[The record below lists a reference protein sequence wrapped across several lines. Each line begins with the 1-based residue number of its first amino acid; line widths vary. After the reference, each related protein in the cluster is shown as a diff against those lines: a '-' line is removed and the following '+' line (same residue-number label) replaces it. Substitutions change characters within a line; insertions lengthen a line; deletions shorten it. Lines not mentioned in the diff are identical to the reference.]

1 MSADH
6 VPLIGLLR
14 LDAAG
19 NIIWAD
25 DRAAAWLAP
34 DPAGGHPSEA
44 VLDALREAAAGR
56 SSLVE
61 CNGRK
66 VAVQPLAADGTA
78 AVQDVSFW
86 HLLRNELEEHREAAR
101 DLEAIFNSSFDEILV
116 IDGRGIIQRINK
128 VGETN
133 YGVNVE
139 DMIGVNVAE
148 LERRGLFSPSVTAM
162 VLKERRRVTITQK
175 TRTGKELVVTGNPIL
190 DADGHIS
197 RVVINSRDISE
208 LTNLRQKLENVKLL
222 AENYYRLA
230 QSLQQDRIAEA
241 AIVAVSPQMRRIV
254 ELADKVAAVDSTVLI
269 TGESGVGKGLIA
281 ARIHK
286 HSQRAGG
293 PFTLINCGAIPAALL
308 ESELFGYERG
318 AFTGANREGKKG
330 LIEVSSGG
338 TVFLDEVAELP
349 LAVQVKL
356 LNLIQERN
364 FYRVGGN
371 RPVGADVRFVAATN
385 RNIQKMVAD
394 GTFREDLYY
403 RLNVVPLVIPPLRYR
418 REDIMPLADL
428 FLKQLNARF
437 NARKRIAPD
446 AARIF
451 ISYDWPGNVR
461 ELENILERL
470 LVTGDD
476 EVITAAHLPE
486 YMRGDHPGGPRVSVT
501 DLCPLSRAKEE
512 LERQLLALASRQC
525 GTTYE
530 IAKVLEINQST
541 VVRKMRRYRLTP
553 QRPNRGPR
561 STSREDG

>member
-1 MSADH
+1 MGDNT
-6 VPLIGLLR
+6 LWGLLR
-14 LDAAG
+14 LEAG
-19 NIIWAD
+19 NVVWAD
-25 DRAAAWLAP
+25 ERTRAWLAP
-34 DPAGGHPSEA
+34 DGDAARE
-44 VLDALREAAAGR
+44 ALRDAVRRAAAGQP
-56 SSLVE
+56 SLLE
-61 CNGRK
+61 WNDRK
-66 VAVQPLAADGTA
+66 MVVRGGTDGTEVL
-78 AVQDVSFW
+78 VQDISDWRFLW
-86 HLLRNELEEHREAAR
+86 DEFEKHREAAR

-116 IDGRGIIQRINK
+116 IDGRGVTQRINK

-133 YGVNVE
+133 YGVHVE
-139 DMIGVNVAE
+139 EMIGVNVAE

-175 TRTGKELVVTGNPIL
+175 TRTGKELIVTGNPIF
-190 DADGHIS
+190 DDNGNIS

-208 LTNLRQKLENVKLL
+208 LTNLRQKLEEVELL

-230 QSLQQDRIAEA
+230 LSLQRNRVADA
-241 AIVAVSPQMRRIV
+241 AIVAASPQMKRIV

-286 HSQRAGG
+286 HSQRAAG

-330 LIEVSSGG
+330 LVEVSSGG

-356 LNLIQERN
+356 LNLIQERK

-371 RPVGADVRFVAATN
+371 RPVAADVRFIAATN

-418 REDIMPLADL
+418 REDIAPLVDQ
-428 FLKQLNARF
+428 FLRQLNTRF
-437 NARKRIAPD
+437 NARKRLAPD
-446 AARIF
+446 AAEVF
-451 ISYDWPGNVR
+451 AAYDWPGNVR
-461 ELENILERL
+461 ELENVLERL
-470 LVTGDD
+470 MVTGDE
-476 EVITAAHLPE
+476 EVITAGHLPE
-486 YMRGDHPGGPRVSVT
+486 YMLGDRTGGLRVAVA
-501 DLCPLSRAKEE
+501 DLCPLSRAREE
-512 LERQLLALASRQC
+512 VERQLLTMAYRRY
-525 GTTYE
+525 GNTYE
-530 IAKVLEINQST
+530 MAKVLEIDQST
-541 VVRKMRRYRLTP
+541 VVRKMRRYRLTA
-553 QRPNRGPR
+553 RARGGGKRGRNR
-561 STSREDG
+561 EEA